1 MSNIIE
7 QYYAI
12 TKPNDELVS
21 QIAAQLMKSGG
32 SEVDVKRAWINLRG
46 LDISLKEA
54 QDSRAKTA
62 RAIRKS
68 DARLVKD
75 RLEHR
80 AKLLEQQSKS
90 ETETGVEKG
99 KRRAEAVEEVNKRQ
113 AKSQAVNQPRN
124 RKIID
129 KVSIVGKAITA
140 EQFIRRLE
148 TVAQEEYCLNYEKL
162 SNDPLVRP
170 IVLDELKVAIQQA
183 VAKQPRWAPGEK
195 AKLDI
200 EGWFAGKFGRA
211 GESHGDHVDSA
222 GNPTGQTVAQKE
234 RDDYVDQ
241 VVSKTYGARDITAQG
256 DALDFDTTYRIGM
269 TEQGEEAGGITK
281 MISLAAFNKLQ
292 VEKPELVERFGYVDA
307 FHDFMYSEE
316 NKSDP
321 AYDELFSELQ
331 EVGMSVNTIQYWTDD
346 DYVQSAQTIQDI
358 EDRQSGLKETIQTSR
373 PNFADTQR
381 QALRLYV
388 NMYGTTMERN
398 TQDRQDELKKSFADD
413 SFFQQT
419 YNTQKRIIDGLPI
432 PWSQRRKLKGLIRGK
447 GGIVTGADQAAMLKE
462 VEGFLQ
468 ETRAQGQV
476 IPQKLQSSLEPQL
489 KARGIA
495 VYDANGKLTGYD
507 INGQDIPVGQLK
519 YEDMVGLAKKIS
531 EENNMPQE
539 DVDKMVQNLGV
550 YAQHSLSGEFKAG
563 ESLNAM
569 APVVEAI
576 SKSPMPQIR
585 YDLDDTTDESLVQ
598 AEQAEQAVTAPIVR
612 GSLDIDLEGMDED
625 LVELE
630 SAAAV
635 NSAMGDNRNPTEASK
650 SAAAAGTEI
659 GSMASTI
666 LTDQA
671 TNLGGEITDDA
682 LLTVISDAYKQVTG
696 NQFDADGEI
705 EKNRAALN
713 TILNSGGTEEQKDKA
728 FNDFFPGMKGKP
740 QFKQQV
746 YTYLGALPVGN

>member
-12 TKPNDELVS
+12 TKSNDELVS

-68 DARLVKD
+68 DARLVRD

-80 AKLLEQQSKS
+80 AELLTQQSKS

-99 KRRAEAVEEVNKRQ
+99 KRRADAVKEVGKRQ
-113 AKSQAVNQPRN
+113 EKAQAANQPRN

-148 TVAQEEYCLNYEKL
+148 TVAQEEYGVNYEKL
-162 SNDPLVRP
+162 SNDKLVRP

-200 EGWFAGKFGRA
+200 EGWFTSKFGRA

-222 GNPTGQTVAQKE
+222 GNPTGQTVGQKAS
-234 RDDYVDQ
+234 DDYVDQ
-241 VVSKTYGARDITAQG
+241 VVSKTYGARNITTQG

-281 MISLAAFNKLQ
+281 MISNAAFNKLQ
-292 VEKPELVERFGYVDA
+292 VENPELVERFGYADA

-316 NKSDP
+316 NQSDP

-331 EVGMSVNTIQYWTDD
+331 EVGMSVNAIQYWTDD
-346 DYVQSAQTIQDI
+346 DYVQSAQTIEDI
-358 EDRQSGLKETIQTSR
+358 KGRQSGLKQTIQTSR

-447 GGIVTGADQAAMLKE
+447 GGIVTGADQAAILKE

-476 IPQKLQSSLEPQL
+476 IPQELQSSLEPQL

-495 VYDANGKLTGYD
+495 VYDANGELTGYD

-539 DVDKMVQNLGV
+539 DVDQMVQNLGV
-550 YAQHSLSGEFKAG
+550 YAQHSLSGDFKAG

-576 SKSPMPQIR
+576 SKSPIPEIR
-585 YDLDDTTDESLVQ
+585 YDLDDPTDEDLVQ
-598 AEQAEQAVTAPIVR
+598 AEQDVIQPVVTEPFEV
-612 GSLDIDLEGMDED
+612 DLEDLPEED
-625 LVELE
+625 LVGIE

-635 NSAMGDNRNPTEASK
+635 NTAMGDNRSPKDASNN
-650 SAAAAGTEI
+650 AAKNGADI
-659 GSMASTI
+659 GNMASTI

-671 TNLGGEITDDA
+671 TKLGGDITDDA

-728 FNDFFPGMKGKP
+728 FNDFFPGMKGNP
-740 QFKQQV
+740 QFRQQV